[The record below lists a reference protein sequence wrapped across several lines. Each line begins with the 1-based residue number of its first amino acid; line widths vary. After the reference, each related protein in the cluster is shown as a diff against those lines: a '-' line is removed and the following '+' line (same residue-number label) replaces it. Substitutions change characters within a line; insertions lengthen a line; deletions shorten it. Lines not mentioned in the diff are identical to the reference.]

1 MAETAGVSS
10 AEPTAGKR
18 SGGAMRAAAAQQTP
32 RCDPV
37 RVVLVNDEQI
47 IVDGLKTMLSRHKDQ
62 VKVIGLVLASDD
74 LGSTIPELGAE
85 VVLVDLHIQGT
96 SGLELAARLLA
107 DDPPFRVV
115 IFTDD
120 SDERRMFDALRLGVS
135 GYLLKSL
142 SAVQLADH
150 LVRVAE
156 GQIVVDPTIATRIA
170 LRSAQ
175 LGSGETWPGSQ
186 LALSQRE
193 SQVLALLVDGLTNR
207 LIAAQLVIGEETVKT
222 HLRSIY
228 RKLGVNDRSQAVATA
243 MRLGIFG

>member
-10 AEPTAGKR
+10 ARPTAGKR
-18 SGGAMRAAAAQQTP
+18 AVGAVHAAASHQP
-32 RCDPV
+32 NKRPPV

-47 IVDGLKTMLSRHKDQ
+47 IVDGLRTMLSRHKDQ
-62 VKVIGLVLASDD
+62 VKVVGGVLATED
-74 LGSTIPELGAE
+74 LSSTIPELGADI
-85 VVLVDLHIQGT
+85 VLVDLHIQGA

-107 DDPPFRVV
+107 DNPAFRVV

-142 SAVQLADH
+142 GAVQLADH
-150 LVRVAE
+150 LVRVAD
-156 GQIVVDPTIATRIA
+156 GQVVVDPTIATRIA
-170 LRSAQ
+170 LRGAQ
-175 LGSGETWPGSQ
+175 LGSGEMWPGSH
-186 LALSQRE
+186 LSLSQRE
-193 SQVLALLVDGLTNR
+193 SQVLALLVEGLTNR

-228 RKLGVNDRSQAVATA
+228 RKLGVNDRSHAVATV